1 MYYYGGMGYY
11 SSMIV
16 LIPAMIFTMIVQA
29 RINNAYR
36 RYSQVENSHRLTGAQ
51 AARMMLDANGL
62 SSVPIQ
68 ILSGGDDLN
77 NYYNPADNTVNLSR
91 GVYQTDS
98 VASIC
103 IACHEVGHAIQ
114 HATGYAP
121 IKVRNAI
128 VPLVNLTSRF
138 SWPLIMLGLIFSTT
152 SRYGSLMF
160 NLGALCFV
168 FVILFH
174 LVTLP
179 VELNASNRALKQMS
193 ALGIVNDMDYSGSK
207 KVLHAA
213 AMTYVAALATAVA
226 SLIRILL
233 MRGNDNR

>member
-1 MYYYGGMGYY
+1 MYYGGMGYY

-16 LIPAMIFTMIVQA
+16 LIPAMIFTMIVQG
-29 RINNAYR
+29 RIKRAYS
-36 RYSQVENSHRLTGAQ
+36 RYSQVENSRRLTGAQ
-51 AARMMLDANGL
+51 AAQMMLDANGL
-62 SSVPIQ
+62 SGVPIN
-68 ILSGGDDLN
+68 ILNGGDDLN
-77 NYYNPADNTVNLSR
+77 NYFDPRSNSVNLSQA
-91 GVYQTDS
+91 VYHTDS
-98 VASIC
+98 IAAMC

-114 HATGYAP
+114 HATNYAP
-121 IKVRNAI
+121 VRIRNGI
-128 VPLVNLTSRF
+128 VPLVNLTSTF
-138 SWPLIMLGLIFSTT
+138 SWPLIMLGLIFSTS
-152 SRYGSLMF
+152 SRYGSLLF

-179 VELNASNRALKQMS
+179 VELNASNRALKQMTS
-193 ALGIVNDMDYSGSK
+193 IGMVSDFDYSGSR

-233 MRGNDNR
+233 IRGSNDR

>member
-1 MYYYGGMGYY
+1 MYYGGMGYY
-11 SSMIV
+11 GSMIV
-16 LIPAMIFTMIVQA
+16 LIPAMIFTMIVQG
-29 RINNAYR
+29 RIKRAYS

-62 SSVPIQ
+62 SGVPIN
-68 ILSGGDDLN
+68 ILNGGDDLN
-77 NYYNPADNTVNLSR
+77 NNFDPRSNSVNLSQA
-91 GVYQTDS
+91 VYHTDS
-98 VASIC
+98 IAAMC

-114 HATGYAP
+114 HATNYAP
-121 IKVRNAI
+121 VRIRNGI
-128 VPLVNLTSRF
+128 VPLVNLTSTF
-138 SWPLIMLGLIFSTT
+138 SWPLIMLGLIFSTS
-152 SRYGSLMF
+152 SRYGSLLF

-179 VELNASNRALKQMS
+179 VELNASNRALKQMTS
-193 ALGIVNDMDYSGSK
+193 IGMVSDFDYSGSR

-233 MRGNDNR
+233 IRGSNDR

>member
-1 MYYYGGMGYY
+1 MYYGGMGYY
-11 SSMIV
+11 GSMIV
-16 LIPAMIFTMIVQA
+16 LIPAMIFTMIVQG
-29 RINNAYR
+29 RIKRAYS
-36 RYSQVENSHRLTGAQ
+36 RYSQVENSRRLTGAQ

-62 SSVPIQ
+62 PAVPIN
-68 ILSGGDDLN
+68 ILNGGDDLN
-77 NYYNPADNTVNLSR
+77 NYFDPRSNSVNLSQA
-91 GVYQTDS
+91 VYHTDS
-98 VASIC
+98 IAAMC

-114 HATGYAP
+114 HATNYAP
-121 IKVRNAI
+121 VRIRNGI
-128 VPLVNLTSRF
+128 VPLVNLTSTF
-138 SWPLIMLGLIFSTT
+138 SWPLIMLGLIFSTS
-152 SRYGSLMF
+152 SRYGSLLF

-179 VELNASNRALKQMS
+179 VELNASNRALKQMTS
-193 ALGIVNDMDYSGSK
+193 IGMVSDFDYSGSR

-233 MRGNDNR
+233 IRGSNDR

>member
-1 MYYYGGMGYY
+1 MYYGGMGYY

-16 LIPAMIFTMIVQA
+16 LIPAMIFTMIVQG
-29 RINNAYR
+29 RIKRAYS
-36 RYSQVENSHRLTGAQ
+36 RYSQVENSRRLTGAQ

-62 SSVPIQ
+62 SGVPIN
-68 ILSGGDDLN
+68 ILNGGDDLN
-77 NYYNPADNTVNLSR
+77 NYFDPRNNSVNLSQA
-91 GVYQTDS
+91 VYHTDS
-98 VASIC
+98 IAAMC

-114 HATGYAP
+114 HATNYAP
-121 IKVRNAI
+121 VRIRNGI
-128 VPLVNLTSRF
+128 VPLVNLTSTF
-138 SWPLIMLGLIFSTT
+138 SWPLIMLGLIFSTS
-152 SRYGSLMF
+152 SRYGSLLF

-179 VELNASNRALKQMS
+179 VELNASNRALKQMTS
-193 ALGIVNDMDYSGSK
+193 IGMVSDFDYSGSR

-233 MRGNDNR
+233 IRGSNDR

>member
-1 MYYYGGMGYY
+1 MYYGGMGYY

-16 LIPAMIFTMIVQA
+16 LIPAMIFTMIVQG
-29 RINNAYR
+29 RIKRAYS
-36 RYSQVENSHRLTGAQ
+36 RYSQVENSRRLTGAQ

-62 SSVPIQ
+62 SGVPIN
-68 ILSGGDDLN
+68 ILNGGDDLN
-77 NYYNPADNTVNLSR
+77 NYFDPRSNSVNLSEA
-91 GVYQTDS
+91 VYHTDS
-98 VASIC
+98 IAAMC

-114 HATGYAP
+114 HATNYAP
-121 IKVRNAI
+121 VRIRNGI
-128 VPLVNLTSRF
+128 VPLVNLTSTF
-138 SWPLIMLGLIFSTT
+138 SWPLIMLGLIFSTS
-152 SRYGSLMF
+152 SRYGSLLF

-179 VELNASNRALKQMS
+179 VELNASNRALKQMTS
-193 ALGIVNDMDYSGSK
+193 IGMVSDFDYSGSR

-233 MRGNDNR
+233 IRGSNDR

>member
-1 MYYYGGMGYY
+1 MYYGGMGYY

-16 LIPAMIFTMIVQA
+16 LIPAMIFTMIVQG
-29 RINNAYR
+29 RIKRAYS
-36 RYSQVENSHRLTGAQ
+36 RYSQVENSRRLTGAQ

-62 SSVPIQ
+62 SGVPIN
-68 ILSGGDDLN
+68 ILNGGDDLN
-77 NYYNPADNTVNLSR
+77 NYFDPRSNSVNLSQA
-91 GVYQTDS
+91 VYHTDS
-98 VASIC
+98 IASMC
-103 IACHEVGHAIQ
+103 IACHEVGHAIK
-114 HATGYAP
+114 HATNYAP
-121 IKVRNAI
+121 VRIRNGI
-128 VPLVNLTSRF
+128 VPLVNLTSTF
-138 SWPLIMLGLIFSTT
+138 SWPLIMLGLIFSTS
-152 SRYGSLMF
+152 SRYGSLLF

-179 VELNASNRALKQMS
+179 VELNASNRALKQMTS
-193 ALGIVNDMDYSGSK
+193 IGMVSDFDYSGSR

-233 MRGNDNR
+233 IRGSNDR

>member
-1 MYYYGGMGYY
+1 MYYGGLGYY

-29 RINNAYR
+29 RIKSAYE
-36 RYSQVENSHRLTGAQ
+36 RYSRVENSHRLTGAQ

-62 SSVPIQ
+62 SGVPIQ

-179 VELNASNRALKQMS
+179 VELNASSRALKQMT

-226 SLIRILL
+226 SLIRILIL
-233 MRGNDNR
+233 RGNNNR

>member
-1 MYYYGGMGYY
+1 MYYGGMGYY

-16 LIPAMIFTMIVQA
+16 LIPAMIFTMIVQG
-29 RINNAYR
+29 RIKRAYS
-36 RYSQVENSHRLTGAQ
+36 RYSQVENSRRLTGAQ

-62 SSVPIQ
+62 SGVPIN
-68 ILSGGDDLN
+68 ILNGGDDLN
-77 NYYNPADNTVNLSR
+77 NYFDPRSNSVNLSQA
-91 GVYQTDS
+91 VYHTDS
-98 VASIC
+98 IAAMC

-114 HATGYAP
+114 HATNYAP
-121 IKVRNAI
+121 VRIRNGI
-128 VPLVNLTSRF
+128 VPLVNLTSTF
-138 SWPLIMLGLIFSTT
+138 SWPLIMLGLIFSTS
-152 SRYGSLMF
+152 SRYGSLLF

-179 VELNASNRALKQMS
+179 VELNASNRALKQMTS
-193 ALGIVNDMDYSGSK
+193 IGMVSNFDYSGSR

-233 MRGNDNR
+233 IRGSNDR

>member
-1 MYYYGGMGYY
+1 MGYY
-11 SSMIV
+11 GSMVV
-16 LIPAMIFTMIVQA
+16 LIPAMIFTMIVQG
-29 RINNAYR
+29 RIKRAYS

-62 SSVPIQ
+62 SGVPIN
-68 ILSGGDDLN
+68 ILNGGDDLN
-77 NYYNPADNTVNLSR
+77 NYFDPRSNSVNLSQA
-91 GVYQTDS
+91 VYHTDS
-98 VASIC
+98 IAAMC

-114 HATGYAP
+114 HATNYAP
-121 IKVRNAI
+121 VRIRNGI
-128 VPLVNLTSRF
+128 VPLVNLTSTF
-138 SWPLIMLGLIFSTT
+138 SWPLIMLGLIFSTS
-152 SRYGSLMF
+152 SRYGSLLF

-179 VELNASNRALKQMS
+179 VELNASNRALKQMTS
-193 ALGIVNDMDYSGSK
+193 IGMVSDFDYSGSR

-233 MRGNDNR
+233 IRGSNDR

>member
-1 MYYYGGMGYY
+1 MYYGGMGYY

-16 LIPAMIFTMIVQA
+16 LIPAMIFTMIVQG
-29 RINNAYR
+29 RIKRAYS

-62 SSVPIQ
+62 SGVPIN
-68 ILSGGDDLN
+68 ILNGGDDLN
-77 NYYNPADNTVNLSR
+77 NYFDPRSNSVNLSQA
-91 GVYQTDS
+91 VYHTDS
-98 VASIC
+98 IAAMC

-114 HATGYAP
+114 HATNYAP
-121 IKVRNAI
+121 VRIRNGI
-128 VPLVNLTSRF
+128 VPLVNLTSTF
-138 SWPLIMLGLIFSTT
+138 SWPLIMLGLIFSTS
-152 SRYGSLMF
+152 SRYGSLLF

-179 VELNASNRALKQMS
+179 VELNASNRALKQMTS
-193 ALGIVNDMDYSGSK
+193 IGMVSDFDYSGSR

-213 AMTYVAALATAVA
+213 AMTYVAALASAVA

-233 MRGNDNR
+233 IRGSNDR

>member
-1 MYYYGGMGYY
+1 MYYGGMGYY

-16 LIPAMIFTMIVQA
+16 LIPAMIFTMIVQG
-29 RINNAYR
+29 RIKRAYS
-36 RYSQVENSHRLTGAQ
+36 RYSQVENSRRLTGAQ

-62 SSVPIQ
+62 SGVPIN
-68 ILSGGDDLN
+68 ILNGGDDLN
-77 NYYNPADNTVNLSR
+77 NYFDPRSNSVNLSQA
-91 GVYQTDS
+91 VYHTDS
-98 VASIC
+98 IAAMC

-114 HATGYAP
+114 HATNYAP
-121 IKVRNAI
+121 VRIRNGI
-128 VPLVNLTSRF
+128 VPLVNLTSTF
-138 SWPLIMLGLIFSTT
+138 SWPLIMLGLIFSTS
-152 SRYGSLMF
+152 SRYGSLLF

-179 VELNASNRALKQMS
+179 VELNASNRALKQMTS
-193 ALGIVNDMDYSGSK
+193 LGMVSDFDYSGSR

-233 MRGNDNR
+233 IRGSNDR

>member
-1 MYYYGGMGYY
+1 MYYGGMGSY

-16 LIPAMIFTMIVQA
+16 LIPAMIFTMIVQG
-29 RINNAYR
+29 RIKRAYS
-36 RYSQVENSHRLTGAQ
+36 RYSQVENSRRLTGAQ

-62 SSVPIQ
+62 SGVPIN
-68 ILSGGDDLN
+68 ILNGGDDLN
-77 NYYNPADNTVNLSR
+77 NYFDPRSNSVNLSQA
-91 GVYQTDS
+91 VYRTDS
-98 VASIC
+98 IAAMC

-114 HATGYAP
+114 HATNYAP
-121 IKVRNAI
+121 VRIRNGI
-128 VPLVNLTSRF
+128 VPLVNLTSTF
-138 SWPLIMLGLIFSTT
+138 SWPLIMLGLIFSTS
-152 SRYGSLMF
+152 SRYGSLLF

-179 VELNASNRALKQMS
+179 VELNASNRALKQMTS
-193 ALGIVNDMDYSGSK
+193 IGMVSDFDYSGSR

-233 MRGNDNR
+233 IRGSNDR

>member
-1 MYYYGGMGYY
+1 MYYGGMGYY

-16 LIPAMIFTMIVQA
+16 LIPAMIFTMIVQG
-29 RINNAYR
+29 RIKRANS
-36 RYSQVENSHRLTGAQ
+36 RYSQVENSRRLTGAQ

-62 SSVPIQ
+62 SGVPIN
-68 ILSGGDDLN
+68 ILNGGDDLN
-77 NYYNPADNTVNLSR
+77 NYFDPRSNSVNLSQA
-91 GVYQTDS
+91 VYHTDS
-98 VASIC
+98 IAAMC

-114 HATGYAP
+114 HATNYAP
-121 IKVRNAI
+121 VRIRNGI
-128 VPLVNLTSRF
+128 VPLVNLTSTF
-138 SWPLIMLGLIFSTT
+138 SWPLIMLGLIFSTS
-152 SRYGSLMF
+152 SRYGSLLF

-179 VELNASNRALKQMS
+179 VELNASNRALKQMTS
-193 ALGIVNDMDYSGSK
+193 IGMVSDFDYSGSR

-233 MRGNDNR
+233 IRGSNDR

>member
-1 MYYYGGMGYY
+1 MYYGGMGYY

-16 LIPAMIFTMIVQA
+16 LIPAMIFTMIVQG
-29 RINNAYR
+29 RIKRAYS
-36 RYSQVENSHRLTGAQ
+36 RYSQVENSRRLTGAQ

-62 SSVPIQ
+62 SGVPIN
-68 ILSGGDDLN
+68 ILNGGDDLN
-77 NYYNPADNTVNLSR
+77 NYFDPRSNSVNLSQA
-91 GVYQTDS
+91 VYHTDS
-98 VASIC
+98 IAAMC

-114 HATGYAP
+114 HATNYAP
-121 IKVRNAI
+121 VRIRNGI
-128 VPLVNLTSRF
+128 VPLVNLTSAF
-138 SWPLIMLGLIFSTT
+138 SWPLIMLGLIFSTS
-152 SRYGSLMF
+152 SRYGSLLF

-179 VELNASNRALKQMS
+179 VELNASNRALKQMTS
-193 ALGIVNDMDYSGSK
+193 IGMVSDFDYSGSR

-233 MRGNDNR
+233 IRGSNDR

>member
-1 MYYYGGMGYY
+1 MYYGGMGYY

-16 LIPAMIFTMIVQA
+16 LIPAMIFTMIVQG
-29 RINNAYR
+29 RIKRAYS
-36 RYSQVENSHRLTGAQ
+36 RYSQVENSRRLTGAQ

-62 SSVPIQ
+62 SGVPIN
-68 ILSGGDDLN
+68 ILNGGDDLN
-77 NYYNPADNTVNLSR
+77 NYFDPRSNSVNLSQA
-91 GVYQTDS
+91 VYHTNS
-98 VASIC
+98 IASMC

-114 HATGYAP
+114 HATNYAP
-121 IKVRNAI
+121 VRIRNGI
-128 VPLVNLTSRF
+128 VPLVNLTSTF
-138 SWPLIMLGLIFSTT
+138 SWPLIMLGLIFSTS
-152 SRYGSLMF
+152 SRYGSLLF

-179 VELNASNRALKQMS
+179 VELNASNRALKQMTS
-193 ALGIVNDMDYSGSK
+193 IGMVSDFDYSGSR

-233 MRGNDNR
+233 IRGSNDR

>member
-1 MYYYGGMGYY
+1 MYYGGMGYY
-11 SSMIV
+11 GSMIV
-16 LIPAMIFTMIVQA
+16 LIPAMIFTMIVQG
-29 RINNAYR
+29 RIKRAYS
-36 RYSQVENSHRLTGAQ
+36 RYSQVENSRRLTGAQ

-62 SSVPIQ
+62 SGVPIN
-68 ILSGGDDLN
+68 ILNGGDDLN
-77 NYYNPADNTVNLSR
+77 NYFDPRSNSVNLSQA
-91 GVYQTDS
+91 VYHTDS
-98 VASIC
+98 IAAMC

-114 HATGYAP
+114 HATNYAP
-121 IKVRNAI
+121 VRIRNGI
-128 VPLVNLTSRF
+128 VPLVNLTSTF
-138 SWPLIMLGLIFSTT
+138 SWPLIILGLIFSTS
-152 SRYGSLMF
+152 SRYGSLLF

-179 VELNASNRALKQMS
+179 VELNASNRALKQMTS
-193 ALGIVNDMDYSGSK
+193 IGMVSDFDYSGSR

-233 MRGNDNR
+233 IRGSNDR

>member
-1 MYYYGGMGYY
+1 MYYGGMGYY
-11 SSMIV
+11 GSMVV
-16 LIPAMIFTMIVQA
+16 LIPAMIFTMIVQG
-29 RINNAYR
+29 RIKRAYS

-62 SSVPIQ
+62 SGVPIN
-68 ILSGGDDLN
+68 ILNGGDDLN
-77 NYYNPADNTVNLSR
+77 NYFDPRSNSVNLSQA
-91 GVYQTDS
+91 VYHTDS
-98 VASIC
+98 IASMC

-114 HATGYAP
+114 HATNYAP
-121 IKVRNAI
+121 VRIRNGI
-128 VPLVNLTSRF
+128 VPLVNLTSTF
-138 SWPLIMLGLIFSTT
+138 SWPLIMLGLIFSTS
-152 SRYGSLMF
+152 SRYGSLLF

-179 VELNASNRALKQMS
+179 VELNASNRALKQMTS
-193 ALGIVNDMDYSGSK
+193 IGMVSDFDYSGSR

-233 MRGNDNR
+233 IRGSNDR

>member
-1 MYYYGGMGYY
+1 
-11 SSMIV
+11 MIV
-16 LIPAMIFTMIVQA
+16 LIPAMIFTMIVQG
-29 RINNAYR
+29 RIKRAYS
-36 RYSQVENSHRLTGAQ
+36 RYSQVENSRRLTGAQ

-62 SSVPIQ
+62 SGVPIN
-68 ILSGGDDLN
+68 ILNGGDDLN
-77 NYYNPADNTVNLSR
+77 NYFDPRSNSVNLSQA
-91 GVYQTDS
+91 VYHTDS
-98 VASIC
+98 IAAMC

-114 HATGYAP
+114 HATNYAP
-121 IKVRNAI
+121 VRIRNGI
-128 VPLVNLTSRF
+128 VPLVNLTSTF
-138 SWPLIMLGLIFSTT
+138 SWPLIILGLIFSTS
-152 SRYGSLMF
+152 SRYGSLLF

-179 VELNASNRALKQMS
+179 VELNASNRALKQMTS
-193 ALGIVNDMDYSGSK
+193 IGMVSDFDYSGSR

-233 MRGNDNR
+233 IRGSNDR

>member
-1 MYYYGGMGYY
+1 MYYGGMGYY

-16 LIPAMIFTMIVQA
+16 LIPAMIFTMIVQD
-29 RINNAYR
+29 RIKRAYS
-36 RYSQVENSHRLTGAQ
+36 RYSQVENSRRLTGAQ

-62 SSVPIQ
+62 SGVPIN
-68 ILSGGDDLN
+68 ILNGGDDLN
-77 NYYNPADNTVNLSR
+77 NYFDPRSNSVNLSQA
-91 GVYQTDS
+91 VYHTDS
-98 VASIC
+98 IAAMC

-114 HATGYAP
+114 HATNYAP
-121 IKVRNAI
+121 VRIRNGI
-128 VPLVNLTSRF
+128 VPLVNLTSTF
-138 SWPLIMLGLIFSTT
+138 SWPLIMLGLIFSTS
-152 SRYGSLMF
+152 SRYGSLLF

-179 VELNASNRALKQMS
+179 VELNASNRALKQMTS
-193 ALGIVNDMDYSGSK
+193 IGMVSDFDYSGSR

-233 MRGNDNR
+233 IRGSNDR

>member
-1 MYYYGGMGYY
+1 MYYGGMGYY

-16 LIPAMIFTMIVQA
+16 LIPAMIFTMIVQV
-29 RINNAYR
+29 RIKRAYS
-36 RYSQVENSHRLTGAQ
+36 RYSQVENSRRLTGAQ

-62 SSVPIQ
+62 SGVPIN
-68 ILSGGDDLN
+68 ILNGGDDLN
-77 NYYNPADNTVNLSR
+77 NYFDPRSNSVNLSQA
-91 GVYQTDS
+91 VYHTDS
-98 VASIC
+98 IAAMC

-114 HATGYAP
+114 HATNYAP
-121 IKVRNAI
+121 VRIRNGI
-128 VPLVNLTSRF
+128 VPLVNLTSTF
-138 SWPLIMLGLIFSTT
+138 SWPLIMLGLIFSTS
-152 SRYGSLMF
+152 SRYGSLLF

-179 VELNASNRALKQMS
+179 VELNASNRALKQMTS
-193 ALGIVNDMDYSGSK
+193 IGMVSDFDYSGSR

-233 MRGNDNR
+233 IRGSNDR

>member
-1 MYYYGGMGYY
+1 MYYGGMGYY

-16 LIPAMIFTMIVQA
+16 LIPAMIFTMIVQG
-29 RINNAYR
+29 RIKRAYS
-36 RYSQVENSHRLTGAQ
+36 RYSQVENSRRLTGAQ

-62 SSVPIQ
+62 SGVPIN
-68 ILSGGDDLN
+68 ILNGGDDLN
-77 NYYNPADNTVNLSR
+77 NYFDPRSNSVNLSQA
-91 GVYQTDS
+91 VYHTDS
-98 VASIC
+98 IAAMC

-114 HATGYAP
+114 HATNYAP
-121 IKVRNAI
+121 VRIRNGI
-128 VPLVNLTSRF
+128 VPLVNLTSTF
-138 SWPLIMLGLIFSTT
+138 YWPLIMLGLIFSTS
-152 SRYGSLMF
+152 SRYGSLLF

-179 VELNASNRALKQMS
+179 VELNASNRALKQMTS
-193 ALGIVNDMDYSGSK
+193 IGMVSDFDYSGSR

-233 MRGNDNR
+233 IRGSNDR

>member
-1 MYYYGGMGYY
+1 MYYGGMGYY

-16 LIPAMIFTMIVQA
+16 LIPAMIFTMIVQG
-29 RINNAYR
+29 RIKRAYS
-36 RYSQVENSHRLTGAQ
+36 RYSQVENSRRLTGAQ

-62 SSVPIQ
+62 SGVPIN
-68 ILSGGDDLN
+68 ILNGGDDLN
-77 NYYNPADNTVNLSR
+77 NYFDPRSNSVNLSQA
-91 GVYQTDS
+91 VYHTDS
-98 VASIC
+98 IAAMC
-103 IACHEVGHAIQ
+103 IA
-114 HATGYAP
+114 P
-121 IKVRNAI
+121 VRIRNGI
-128 VPLVNLTSRF
+128 VPLVNLTSTF
-138 SWPLIMLGLIFSTT
+138 SWPLIMLGLIFSTS
-152 SRYGSLMF
+152 SRYGSLLF

-179 VELNASNRALKQMS
+179 VELNASNRALKQMTS
-193 ALGIVNDMDYSGSK
+193 IGMVSDFDYSGSR

-233 MRGNDNR
+233 IRESNDR

>member
-1 MYYYGGMGYY
+1 MYYGGMGYY

-16 LIPAMIFTMIVQA
+16 LIPAMIFTMIVQG
-29 RINNAYR
+29 RIKRAYS
-36 RYSQVENSHRLTGAQ
+36 RYSQVENSRRLTGAQ

-62 SSVPIQ
+62 SGVPIN
-68 ILSGGDDLN
+68 ILHGGDDLN
-77 NYYNPADNTVNLSR
+77 NYFDPRSNSVNLSQA
-91 GVYQTDS
+91 VYHTDS
-98 VASIC
+98 IAAMC

-114 HATGYAP
+114 HATNYAP
-121 IKVRNAI
+121 VRIRNGI
-128 VPLVNLTSRF
+128 VPLVNLTSTF
-138 SWPLIMLGLIFSTT
+138 SWPLIMLGLIFSTS
-152 SRYGSLMF
+152 SRYGSLLF

-179 VELNASNRALKQMS
+179 VELNASNRALKQMTS
-193 ALGIVNDMDYSGSK
+193 IGMVSDFDYSGSR

-233 MRGNDNR
+233 IRGSNDR

>member
-1 MYYYGGMGYY
+1 
-11 SSMIV
+11 
-16 LIPAMIFTMIVQA
+16 MIFTMIVQG
-29 RINNAYR
+29 RIKRAYS
-36 RYSQVENSHRLTGAQ
+36 RYSQVENSRRLTGAQ

-62 SSVPIQ
+62 SGVPIN
-68 ILSGGDDLN
+68 ILNGGDDLN
-77 NYYNPADNTVNLSR
+77 NYFDPRSNSVNLSQA
-91 GVYQTDS
+91 VYHTDS
-98 VASIC
+98 IAAMC

-114 HATGYAP
+114 HATNYAP
-121 IKVRNAI
+121 VRIRNGI
-128 VPLVNLTSRF
+128 VPLVNLTSTF
-138 SWPLIMLGLIFSTT
+138 SWPLIMLGLIFSTS
-152 SRYGSLMF
+152 SRYGSLLF

-179 VELNASNRALKQMS
+179 VELNASNRALKQMTS
-193 ALGIVNDMDYSGSK
+193 IGMVSDFDYSGSR

-233 MRGNDNR
+233 IRGSNDR

>member
-1 MYYYGGMGYY
+1 MYYVGMGYY

-16 LIPAMIFTMIVQA
+16 LIPAMIFTMIVQG
-29 RINNAYR
+29 RIKRAYS
-36 RYSQVENSHRLTGAQ
+36 RYSQVENSRRLTGAQ

-62 SSVPIQ
+62 SGVPIN
-68 ILSGGDDLN
+68 ILNGGDDLN
-77 NYYNPADNTVNLSR
+77 NYFDPRSNSVNLSQA
-91 GVYQTDS
+91 VYHTDS
-98 VASIC
+98 IAAMC

-114 HATGYAP
+114 HATNYAP
-121 IKVRNAI
+121 VRIRNGI
-128 VPLVNLTSRF
+128 VPLVNLTSTF
-138 SWPLIMLGLIFSTT
+138 SWPLIMLGLIFSTS
-152 SRYGSLMF
+152 SRYGSLLF

-179 VELNASNRALKQMS
+179 VELNASNRALKQMTS
-193 ALGIVNDMDYSGSK
+193 IGMVSDFDYSGSR

-233 MRGNDNR
+233 IRGSNDR

>member
-1 MYYYGGMGYY
+1 MYYGGMGYY
-11 SSMIV
+11 SSIIV
-16 LIPAMIFTMIVQA
+16 LIPAMIFTMIVQG
-29 RINNAYR
+29 RIKRAYS
-36 RYSQVENSHRLTGAQ
+36 RYSQVENSRRLTGAQ

-62 SSVPIQ
+62 SGVPIN
-68 ILSGGDDLN
+68 ILNGGDDLN
-77 NYYNPADNTVNLSR
+77 NYFDPRSNSVNLSQA
-91 GVYQTDS
+91 VYHTDS
-98 VASIC
+98 IAAMC

-114 HATGYAP
+114 HATNYAP
-121 IKVRNAI
+121 VRIRNGI
-128 VPLVNLTSRF
+128 VPLVNLTSTF
-138 SWPLIMLGLIFSTT
+138 SWPLIMLGLIFSTS
-152 SRYGSLMF
+152 SRYGSLLF

-179 VELNASNRALKQMS
+179 VELNASNRALKQMTS
-193 ALGIVNDMDYSGSK
+193 IGMVSDFDYSGSR

-233 MRGNDNR
+233 IRGSNDR

>member
-1 MYYYGGMGYY
+1 MYYGGMGYY

-16 LIPAMIFTMIVQA
+16 LIPAMIFTMIVQG
-29 RINNAYR
+29 RIKRAYS
-36 RYSQVENSHRLTGAQ
+36 RYSQVENSRRLTGAQ

-62 SSVPIQ
+62 SGVPIN
-68 ILSGGDDLN
+68 ILNGGDDLN
-77 NYYNPADNTVNLSR
+77 NYFDPRSNSVNLSQA
-91 GVYQTDS
+91 VYHTDS
-98 VASIC
+98 IAAMC

-114 HATGYAP
+114 HATNYAP
-121 IKVRNAI
+121 VRIRNGI
-128 VPLVNLTSRF
+128 VPLVNLTSTF
-138 SWPLIMLGLIFSTT
+138 SWPLIMLGLIFSTS
-152 SRYGSLMF
+152 SRYGSLLF

-179 VELNASNRALKQMS
+179 VELNASNRALKQMTS
-193 ALGIVNDMDYSGSK
+193 IGMVSDFDYSGSR

-233 MRGNDNR
+233 SRGSNDR

>member
-1 MYYYGGMGYY
+1 MYYGGMGYY

-16 LIPAMIFTMIVQA
+16 LIPAMIFTMIVQG
-29 RINNAYR
+29 RIKRAYS
-36 RYSQVENSHRLTGAQ
+36 RYSQVENSRRLTGAQ

-62 SSVPIQ
+62 SGVPIN
-68 ILSGGDDLN
+68 ILNGGDDLN
-77 NYYNPADNTVNLSR
+77 NYFDPRSNSVNLSQA
-91 GVYQTDS
+91 VYHTDS
-98 VASIC
+98 IAAMC

-114 HATGYAP
+114 HATNYAP
-121 IKVRNAI
+121 VRIRNGI
-128 VPLVNLTSRF
+128 VPLVNLTSTF
-138 SWPLIMLGLIFSTT
+138 SWPLIMLGLIFSTS
-152 SRYGSLMF
+152 SRYGSLLF

-193 ALGIVNDMDYSGSK
+193 SIGMVSDFDYSGSR

-233 MRGNDNR
+233 IRGSNDR

>member
-1 MYYYGGMGYY
+1 MYYGGMGYY

-16 LIPAMIFTMIVQA
+16 LIPAMIFTMIVQG
-29 RINNAYR
+29 RIKRAYS
-36 RYSQVENSHRLTGAQ
+36 RYSQVENSRRLTGAQ

-62 SSVPIQ
+62 SGVPIN
-68 ILSGGDDLN
+68 ILNGGDDLN
-77 NYYNPADNTVNLSR
+77 NYFDPRSNSVNLSQA
-91 GVYQTDS
+91 VYHTDS
-98 VASIC
+98 IAAMC

-114 HATGYAP
+114 HATNYAP
-121 IKVRNAI
+121 IRIRNGI
-128 VPLVNLTSRF
+128 VPLVNLTSTF
-138 SWPLIMLGLIFSTT
+138 SWPLIMLGLIFSTS
-152 SRYGSLMF
+152 SRYGSLLF

-179 VELNASNRALKQMS
+179 VELNASNRALKQMTS
-193 ALGIVNDMDYSGSK
+193 IGMVSDFDYSGSR

-233 MRGNDNR
+233 IRGSNDR

>member
-1 MYYYGGMGYY
+1 MYYGGMGYY

-16 LIPAMIFTMIVQA
+16 LIPAMIFTMIVQG
-29 RINNAYR
+29 RIKRAYS
-36 RYSQVENSHRLTGAQ
+36 RYSQVENSRRLTGAQ

-62 SSVPIQ
+62 SGVPIN
-68 ILSGGDDLN
+68 ILNSGDDLN
-77 NYYNPADNTVNLSR
+77 NYFDPRSNSVNLSQA
-91 GVYQTDS
+91 VYHTDS
-98 VASIC
+98 IAAMC

-114 HATGYAP
+114 HATNYAP
-121 IKVRNAI
+121 VRIRNGI
-128 VPLVNLTSRF
+128 VPLVNLTSTF
-138 SWPLIMLGLIFSTT
+138 SWPLIMLGLIFSTS
-152 SRYGSLMF
+152 SRYGSLLF

-179 VELNASNRALKQMS
+179 VELNASNRALKQMTS
-193 ALGIVNDMDYSGSK
+193 IGMVSDFDYSGSR

-233 MRGNDNR
+233 IRGSNDR

>member
-68 ILSGGDDLN
+68 ILNGGDDLN

>member
-1 MYYYGGMGYY
+1 MYYGGMGYY

-16 LIPAMIFTMIVQA
+16 LIPAMIFTMIVQG
-29 RINNAYR
+29 RIKRAYS
-36 RYSQVENSHRLTGAQ
+36 RYSQVENSRRLTGAQ

-62 SSVPIQ
+62 SGVPIN
-68 ILSGGDDLN
+68 ILNGGDDLN
-77 NYYNPADNTVNLSR
+77 NYFDPRSNSVNLSQA
-91 GVYQTDS
+91 VYHTDS
-98 VASIC
+98 IAAMC

-114 HATGYAP
+114 HATNYAP
-121 IKVRNAI
+121 VRIRNGI
-128 VPLVNLTSRF
+128 VPLVNLTSTF
-138 SWPLIMLGLIFSTT
+138 SWPLIMLGLIFSTS
-152 SRYGSLMF
+152 SRYGSLLF

-179 VELNASNRALKQMS
+179 VELNASNRALKQMTS
-193 ALGIVNDMDYSGSK
+193 IGMVSDFDYSGSR

-213 AMTYVAALATAVA
+213 AMTYMAALATAVA

-233 MRGNDNR
+233 IRGNNDR

>member
-1 MYYYGGMGYY
+1 MYYGGMGYY

-16 LIPAMIFTMIVQA
+16 LIPAMIFTMIVQG
-29 RINNAYR
+29 RIKRAYS
-36 RYSQVENSHRLTGAQ
+36 RYSQVENSRRLTGAQ

-62 SSVPIQ
+62 SGVPIN
-68 ILSGGDDLN
+68 ILNGGDDLN
-77 NYYNPADNTVNLSR
+77 NYFDPRSNSVNLSQA
-91 GVYQTDS
+91 VYHTDS
-98 VASIC
+98 IAAMC

-114 HATGYAP
+114 HATNYAP
-121 IKVRNAI
+121 VRLRNGI
-128 VPLVNLTSRF
+128 VPLVNLTSTF
-138 SWPLIMLGLIFSTT
+138 SWPLIMLGLIFSTS
-152 SRYGSLMF
+152 SRYGSLLF

-179 VELNASNRALKQMS
+179 VELNASNRALKQMTS
-193 ALGIVNDMDYSGSK
+193 IGMVSDFDYSGSR

-233 MRGNDNR
+233 IRGSNDR

>member
-1 MYYYGGMGYY
+1 
-11 SSMIV
+11 MIV
-16 LIPAMIFTMIVQA
+16 LIPAMIFTMIVQG
-29 RINNAYR
+29 RIKRAYS

-62 SSVPIQ
+62 SGVPIN
-68 ILSGGDDLN
+68 ILNGGDDLN
-77 NYYNPADNTVNLSR
+77 NYFDPRSNSVNLSQA
-91 GVYQTDS
+91 VYHTDS
-98 VASIC
+98 IAAMC

-114 HATGYAP
+114 HATNYAP
-121 IKVRNAI
+121 VRIRNGI
-128 VPLVNLTSRF
+128 VPLVNLTSTF
-138 SWPLIMLGLIFSTT
+138 SWPLIMLGLIFSTS
-152 SRYGSLMF
+152 SRYGSLLF

-179 VELNASNRALKQMS
+179 VELNASNRALKQMTS
-193 ALGIVNDMDYSGSK
+193 IGMVSDFDYSGSR

-233 MRGNDNR
+233 IRGSNDR